1 MYKDKSQA
9 IDKTTK
15 GEQLFNLKSD
25 FKSFTNRI
33 FFFIFNK
40 KFFFSGITELPQ
52 KELF

>member
-9 IDKTTK
+9 IEKTTK

-33 FFFIFNK
+33 FFLYLI
-40 KFFFSGITELPQ
+40 
-52 KELF
+52 

>member
-25 FKSFTNRI
+25 FKAFTNRI
-33 FFFIFNK
+33 FFLYLIRNY
-40 KFFFSGITELPQ
+40 FFQE
-52 KELF
+52 